1 MTNKEQIET
10 YKAATEYAK
19 QQSKELENHL
29 DRQQSVIERLI
40 EREVEF
46 RIDELNQDP
55 RLATRKVY
63 QDVYEHI
70 MYEGSRYR
78 FLDKCPNEYL
88 TQKEQE
94 EWFDE
99 HHDRYVT
106 RGDHIAQ
113 SDYQDLMNYELS
125 TLPAARKDDAEG
137 DAAGTDLEVNYAY

>member
-10 YKAATEYAK
+10 YKTAIEYAK
-19 QQSKELENHL
+19 EHIKELENHL
-29 DRQQSVIERLI
+29 DRQQSLIETLV
-40 EREVEF
+40 EREVEL
-46 RIDELNQDP
+46 RVDDLGQDEK
-55 RLATRKVY
+55 LANRKVY
-63 QDVYEHI
+63 KDIYHHT
-70 MYEGSRYR
+70 MYEGSHYR
-78 FLDKCPNEYL
+78 FLCKCPSKYL
-88 TQKEQE
+88 SRQEQE

-125 TLPAARKDDAEG
+125 TLPATRKDDAV

>member
-10 YKAATEYAK
+10 YKTATQYAK
-19 QQSKELENHL
+19 KHIKELENHL

-46 RIDELNQDP
+46 RIDELNQDE

-78 FLDKCPNEYL
+78 FLDKCPSKYL
-88 TQKEQE
+88 SRQEQE

-106 RGDHIAQ
+106 RGDHIAN
-113 SDYQDLMNYELS
+113 SDYEDLMNYELS
-125 TLPAARKDDAEG
+125 TLPATRKDDEEG
-137 DAAGTDLEVNYAY
+137 GAAGTDLEVEYAY